1 MVPSAQL
8 AGENW
13 LHVTTSV
20 LFWSAAAPAASGDMT
35 PKAVRAMDETAASE
49 ATENDF
55 DINIPKINQTGI
67 MMAQSEQV
75 GKPFTA
81 AGFGNWFRDRC
92 REAELPER
100 CTSHGLRKAAATYL
114 AELGFTDHQLM
125 AWFGWTSISQA
136 QACTKAANRK
146 RMARDGAKLTSGTG
160 IGSPS
165 DPVSQNEPQEID
177 IARSGK

>member
-1 MVPSAQL
+1 
-8 AGENW
+8 
-13 LHVTTSV
+13 
-20 LFWSAAAPAASGDMT
+20 
-35 PKAVRAMDETAASE
+35 
-49 ATENDF
+49 
-55 DINIPKINQTGI
+55 
-67 MMAQSEQV
+67 MAQSEQV

-92 REAELPER
+92 REAGLPER
-100 CTSHGLRKAAATYL
+100 CRSHGLRKAAATYL
-114 AELGFTDHQLM
+114 AELGVADHQLM

-136 QACTKAANRK
+136 QAYTKAANRK